1 MASRQRLY
9 WALVFALGVGL
20 RLALFSGYGLADDP
34 NFFQSY
40 SSILRSGS
48 YNPADHYRMY
58 QMRFGL
64 WVPVSAACGCSA

>member
-20 RLALFSGYGLADDP
+20 RLALFSGYGLGDDP
-34 NFFQSY
+34 NFFRSY
-40 SSILRSGS
+40 FSILRSGS